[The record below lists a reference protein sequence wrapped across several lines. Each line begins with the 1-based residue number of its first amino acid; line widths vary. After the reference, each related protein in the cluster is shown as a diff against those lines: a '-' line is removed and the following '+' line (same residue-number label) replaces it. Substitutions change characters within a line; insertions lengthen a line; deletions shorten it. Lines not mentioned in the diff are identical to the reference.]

1 MERISSVFTAVVC
14 VAGIICVVLLM
25 RKLRQQGREQP
36 DEKKQ
41 ARVSTCGTIG
51 MGLGVAIGAVL
62 SVTGIISTSYGVCFG
77 MLIGLT
83 AGTYLAK

>member
-1 MERISSVFTAVVC
+1 MEQISSIFTAVVC

-41 ARVSTCGTIG
+41 ARVSACGTTG

-62 SVTGIISTSYGVCFG
+62 SMTGIISTSYGVCFG